1 MSAAFQNH
9 DLISVAKDPLTFHL
23 HNRYLSYV
31 LGVDEQDIL
40 AHHYY
45 GSAVDHYSNLRRYP
59 RLMRHFAPSPETIET
74 RDFSL
79 STLPQEFPGSGG
91 ADYREPAI
99 VVKLANGS
107 QTVNFL
113 YDSYTITAGKPELPG
128 LPATFANEDE
138 AQTLTVKLV
147 ETDAELELYLHY
159 TIFRDLPVIT
169 RSSAVKNVGQK
180 PVQVERLFSFSL
192 DSPDNEL
199 DLLHLNG
206 RYAQERNVTVEPL
219 STGIKI
225 LDSKRGAS
233 GHTQNPFCALVDPHA
248 TEHSGEVFGFSLI
261 YSGSHKSVIQ
271 MDGYNQVRVQ
281 MGINDQGFAW
291 WLEPQKVLQSPEA
304 VLVHSGHGLNEMSQ
318 AFHQLFLDHLMHSDF
333 SRKERPI
340 LLNNWE
346 ATYFNFNEDD
356 LKKIIASS
364 HDLGIEMFV
373 LDDGWFGE
381 RDAATS
387 SLGDWV
393 VDRKKL
399 PNGLKPL
406 SDYCHQLGMQFGLWF
421 EPEMISVKSKLYQDH
436 PNWVLEVPGQR
447 RSIDRSQFVL
457 NLGRQEVRDYLLER
471 MSYIIEHAGL
481 DYIKW
486 DMNRNMTEVYDER
499 LSPDEQGEVSHR
511 YILGLYDLLDALTQK
526 YPQVLFESC
535 SGGGGRYDAGM
546 LYYMPQ
552 TWTSDNTDAIAR
564 LKIQYGTSLVY
575 PIVSMGAHVS
585 AVPNEQTGRMT
596 PLRTRGLVASSGN
609 LGYELNPLNL
619 LDNEKQEVKQQVA
632 WYKEHRALIQF
643 GRFYRIQD
651 PFKSTRTAWM
661 FVSPDK
667 KQAVAMY
674 FNVFSEASMPLHMLN
689 FVGLDPAVKYSVNGE
704 YTAYGSELM
713 HIGIY
718 PLTQNDGD
726 FDSAVFELKAVE
738 QGS

>member
-1 MSAAFQNH
+1 MTQTSTKSE
-9 DLISVAKDPLTFHL
+9 LIEVSSNPLTFHL
-23 HNRYLSYV
+23 HNSQVSYV
-31 LGVDEQDIL
+31 FGVEDENVL

-45 GSAVDHYSNLRRYP
+45 GNSVDHYSNLRRYP
-59 RLMRHFAPSPETIET
+59 RLMRHFAPSPEEIET

-79 STLPQEFPGSGG
+79 STLPQEFPGAGG
-91 ADYREPAI
+91 ADYREPGI
-99 VVKLANGS
+99 VVEFPNGS
-107 QTVNFL
+107 RTVNFT
-113 YDSYTITAGKPELPG
+113 YDSYTITDGKPQLAG
-128 LPATFANEDE
+128 LPATFAQKDE

-147 ETDAELELYLHY
+147 ENDAHLELYLSY

-169 RSSAVKNVGQK
+169 RSARVKNLGQQ
-180 PVQVERLFSFSL
+180 PVQVQRLASFSL

-199 DLLHLNG
+199 NLLQLNG

-219 STGIKI
+219 NTGIKI

-233 GHTQNPFCALVDPHA
+233 GHTQNPFCALIDRHA
-248 TEHSGEVFGFSLI
+248 TEFSGEAFGFCLI
-261 YSGSHKSVIQ
+261 YSGSHKSIIQ
-271 MDGYNQVRVQ
+271 MDGYNQVRIQ
-281 MGINDQGFAW
+281 MGINDQNFEW
-291 WLEPQKVLQSPEA
+291 WLEPQKSFQSPEA
-304 VLVHSGHGLNEMSQ
+304 VLVHSDQGLNSMSQ
-318 AFHQLFLDHLMHSDF
+318 SFHDLFLNHLMKSKYSHQT
-333 SRKERPI
+333 RPI

-346 ATYFNFNEDD
+346 ATYFNFDEKQLQD
-356 LKKIIASS
+356 IISSS

-381 RDAATS
+381 RDAPDS

-406 SDYCHQLGMQFGLWF
+406 SDYCHSLDMKFVLWF
-421 EPEMISVKSKLYQDH
+421 EPEMISVKSKLYEDH
-436 PNWVLEVPGQR
+436 PDWVLEIPGQR

-457 NLGRQEVRDYLLER
+457 NLGRAEVRDYLLDR
-471 MSYIIEHAGL
+471 MSYIIDHADL

-486 DMNRNMTEVYDER
+486 DMNRNMTEVYDAK
-499 LSPDEQGEVSHR
+499 LSASEQGEVSHR
-511 YILGLYDLLDALTQK
+511 YILGLYDLLERLTDK
-526 YPQVLFESC
+526 YPDILFESC

-564 LKIQYGTSLVY
+564 LKIQYGTSLLY
-575 PIVSMGAHVS
+575 PVVSMGAHVS

-619 LDNEKQEVKQQVA
+619 LENERQEVKLQIK
-632 WYKEHRALIQF
+632 WYKAHRHLIQF
-643 GRFYRIQD
+643 GKFYRLQN
-651 PFKSTRTAWM
+651 PFETMRTAWM
-661 FVSPDK
+661 FVSDDK
-667 KQAVAMY
+667 KAAVAMY
-674 FNVFSEASMPLHMLN
+674 FNIFSEASSPLHMLN
-689 FVGLDPAVKYSVNGE
+689 FAGLDPSQKYSVNGE

-713 HIGIY
+713 QIGIY

-738 QGS
+738 